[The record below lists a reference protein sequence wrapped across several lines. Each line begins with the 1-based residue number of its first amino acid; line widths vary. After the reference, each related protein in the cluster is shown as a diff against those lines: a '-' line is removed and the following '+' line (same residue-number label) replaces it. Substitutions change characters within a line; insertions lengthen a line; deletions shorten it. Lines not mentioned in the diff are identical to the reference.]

1 MFSVRVDQNP
11 YLPAGGRDVS
21 AIVTVTADDPVNASS
36 AAPPDVLPDVL
47 LRVWTPQA
55 AAVKFIKQVAP
66 AVEDLTAR
74 GVAFGE
80 RARDYP
86 TEAWAPGESRDYH
99 VAVTVSPGRLGDE
112 MLAARVSVVAASA
125 EGEQVLGQGLVLAT
139 WTDDENLST
148 RINPRVAGYTGRTEL
163 AAAITEGLQA
173 RRRGDVDLA
182 TARLGRAVLLAHRA
196 GDEETVRLLASVVDV
211 VDEAAGTVRLKRR
224 ADVDEIGLD
233 TRSTRIRAAR
243 GSGETRPLPSYPP
256 PWAPPAYSGP
266 VPPPPGSAGPAGQQG
281 APPAS
286 VGLPATG
293 GEPPPGERFLLAQLP
308 ALVPVSAEVSLV
320 VRISADPGA
329 APAAKSA
336 PLRGLA
342 VGPAGTAVTV
352 VVQAPSELV
361 ARTPLQQVIN
371 VPPAGEPPPVRFE
384 FLAREAGL
392 QRVVITAWAGGT
404 FLAELGLELSVHEG
418 GRYVDAPVR
427 SAPVGTLLAREGEV
441 TLQVRFDGQRYT
453 FQLLSEPYLFEP
465 VLAEELTAHPS
476 AAVERTVAT
485 LRSIAEGS
493 SGYSGGNARTWMEQ
507 AGVGLWNDMVPERIK
522 EQFWQLREHIGAFS
536 IVAGG
541 DVIPWELLYPLAP
554 GHDEG
559 FLVEQFPVMRR
570 VYGQQRS
577 RSLAVAGA
585 RYVLPARSPAN
596 AQAEIAAIRQ
606 VLGDGGPAETIA
618 DLDALLGFIESGS
631 CGSLHFACH
640 NTFKC
645 EAGGSAI
652 TMGGGPFVPMLLN
665 KAVTRRALAG
675 RNPLIFINACRSA
688 GAVPEYTRMTG
699 WAQQF
704 MAAGA
709 GAFVGTLWAVGSTA
723 AQVFAEA
730 FYSALASGDAL
741 GEASRHARL
750 AAGRDHDDPTW
761 LAYSVYGDPAAQAVH

>member
-1 MFSVRVDQNP
+1 
-11 YLPAGGRDVS
+11 
-21 AIVTVTADDPVNASS
+21 
-36 AAPPDVLPDVL
+36 
-47 LRVWTPQA
+47 
-55 AAVKFIKQVAP
+55 
-66 AVEDLTAR
+66 
-74 GVAFGE
+74 
-80 RARDYP
+80 
-86 TEAWAPGESRDYH
+86 
-99 VAVTVSPGRLGDE
+99 VAVTVSPVRYGDE

-139 WTDDENLST
+139 WTDDEELST

-182 TARLGRAVLLAHRA
+182 TARLGRAVLLAHQA

-211 VDEAAGTVRLKRR
+211 VDEATGTVRVKKK
-224 ADVDEIGLD
+224 ADVDAELALD
-233 TRSTRIRAAR
+233 TRSTRTRAAR
-243 GSGETRPLPSYPP
+243 GSGETRPPAYERSG
-256 PWAPPAYSGP
+256 APPAYSGP
-266 VPPPPGSAGPAGQQG
+266 VPPPPASAGPAGQQG
-281 APPAS
+281 APPAW
-286 VGLPATG
+286 GGPPATLGPPATG
-293 GEPPPGERFLLAQLP
+293 GPPPPGERFLVAQLP
-308 ALVPVSAEVSLV
+308 ARVPVSAEVSLV

-329 APAAKSA
+329 AAAATSA
-336 PLRGLA
+336 SLRGLA
-342 VGPAGTAVTV
+342 VSRAGTAVTV

-361 ARTPLQQVIN
+361 ARTPLQQVIH
-371 VPPAGEPPPVRFE
+371 VPPAGEPRPVRFE

-418 GRYVDAPVR
+418 GRYIDAPVR
-427 SAPVGTLLAREGEV
+427 SAPVGTVLAREGEV

-606 VLGDGGPAETIA
+606 VLGDGEPAETIA
-618 DLDALLGFIESGS
+618 DLDALLGLIESGS

-640 NTFKC
+640 NTFQC
-645 EAGGSAI
+645 EVGGSAI

-665 KAVTRRALAG
+665 KAVTRQALAG

-730 FYSALASGDAL
+730 FYSALASGDPL

-750 AAGRDHDDPTW
+750 AAGRDHDDPAW
-761 LAYSVYGDPAAQAVH
+761 LAYSVYGDPAAQAVP